1 MRYIMIADD
10 HFPVRVGVELIV
22 REVAG
27 QDCNISFAE
36 NGNDLLSKIV
46 EKKYDLLITDLN
58 MPLVSGA
65 NLINQALLLQSD
77 LKIIILTVN
86 ENPALA
92 RQFIKAGAYAF
103 ISKSSFEKDLK
114 NAISF
119 AHHNK
124 KYITE
129 NQKEQF
135 LDSILTGKD
144 DKNPFLTLS
153 YREREIATLLL
164 KGMGMLEVGLALAIK
179 ATTASTI
186 KGRLFKKL
194 DIKNVIELYDL
205 AQKFDFIDAESKLY

>member
-1 MRYIMIADD
+1 MRDIMIADD